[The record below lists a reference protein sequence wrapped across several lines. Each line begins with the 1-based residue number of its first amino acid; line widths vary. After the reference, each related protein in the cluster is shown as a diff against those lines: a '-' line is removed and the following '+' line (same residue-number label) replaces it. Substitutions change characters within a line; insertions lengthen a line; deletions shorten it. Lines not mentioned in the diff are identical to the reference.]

1 MKYTVHDVFVIE
13 LETEQ
18 IVKECINH
26 HEAKKMSN
34 FLNSGAVR
42 LNRQSLTSS
51 TSPVTPT

>member
-34 FLNSGAVR
+34 FLNSGGGF
-42 LNRQSLTSS
+42 NGI
-51 TSPVTPT
+51 TPAFFLIPIKK